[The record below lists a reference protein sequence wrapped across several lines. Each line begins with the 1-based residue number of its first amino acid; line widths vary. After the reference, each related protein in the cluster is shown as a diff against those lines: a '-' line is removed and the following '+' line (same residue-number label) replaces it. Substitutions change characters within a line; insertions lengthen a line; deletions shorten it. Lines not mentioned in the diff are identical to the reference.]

1 MDFLTLLIWRGGG
14 DTEKIYLVYLTEFQG
29 LVLLGEIESSKS
41 EKDKESAL
49 EMRRIAMETF
59 EESKRKSGEEEDS
72 WKVRRRKNAKMQV

>member
-1 MDFLTLLIWRGGG
+1 MGG

-59 EESKRKSGEEEDS
+59 EESKRKSREEEDS